1 MEIGKGIAVVD
12 GMVLDNVSLGQRV
25 RLARITRGMRQLDL
39 ASVTGLNP
47 GDVVNIEHDR
57 PVHYWK
63 LRRVLDTLE
72 ISVKP

>member
-25 RLARITRGMRQLDL
+25 RLARIIRGMRQLDL

-57 PVHYWK
+57 PVHYWT

>member
-12 GMVLDNVSLGQRV
+12 GMVLDNVSLGRRV

-39 ASVTGLNP
+39 ASLTGLNP

>member
-1 MEIGKGIAVVD
+1 MEIGEGIAVVD

>member
-57 PVHYWK
+57 LVHYWK

>member
-25 RLARITRGMRQLDL
+25 RLAWITRGMRQLDL

>member
-57 PVHYWK
+57 SVHYWK

>member
-25 RLARITRGMRQLDL
+25 RLARITKGMRQLDL

>member
-63 LRRVLDTLE
+63 LRRILDTLE
-72 ISVKP
+72 ISVKS